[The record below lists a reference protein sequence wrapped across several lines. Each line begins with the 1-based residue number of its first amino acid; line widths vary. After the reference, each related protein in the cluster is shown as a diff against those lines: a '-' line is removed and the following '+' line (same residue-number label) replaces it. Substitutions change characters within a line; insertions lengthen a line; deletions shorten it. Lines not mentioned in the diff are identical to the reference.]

1 MVHSWLAAVWQS
13 QISVVAPAAV
23 EARSTSRQRPE
34 AVPRRRAVVAASGL
48 PPVILNTATPCAGT
62 LAEIWPEVLEVAP
75 VHRSV
80 RVNEPPDRPT
90 WAAVA
95 VTVAVLLPRLSRP
108 TATEPSDRG
117 LANTSVAPSSRTRRP
132 PAPSES
138 WLTASRRGLR
148 RIALTS
154 LDMVRMSLPAM
165 SGAPISDHRAKWARD
180 SVSDRP
186 GRPTTSMSGSFQCP
200 GPDCAASGA
209 VTSRTLPTPI
219 G

>member
-1 MVHSWLAAVWQS
+1 M
-13 QISVVAPAAV
+13 
-23 EARSTSRQRPE
+23 
-34 AVPRRRAVVAASGL
+34 VAARGL
-48 PPVILNTATPCAGT
+48 PPVTRNTATPWAGT
-62 LAEIWPEVLEVAP
+62 LAEICPDVLDVPP

-80 RVNEPPDRPT
+80 RVNGPPDRPT
-90 WAAVA
+90 CAAVV
-95 VTVAVLLPRLSRP
+95 VTVAVPPPRLNRP

-117 LANTSVAPSSRTRRP
+117 LANTSVVPSSRTLRP
-132 PAPSES
+132 PAPSGS
-138 WLTASRRGLR
+138 WFTASRRGLR

-154 LDMVRMSLPAM
+154 ADMVRMSLPAM
-165 SGAPISDHRAKWARD
+165 SGALSSAQRAKWERD
-180 SVSDRP
+180 SVSVRP